1 MTIPNSVTSIGQKAF
16 AETGLTEVALPNPN
30 TVIGDNAF
38 DSSVNISAALYS
50 APFTYL
56 MEGNSVTITDC
67 DENASGA
74 LVIPS
79 SYQGKPVTSIGDNA
93 FSDCSSLTSVT
104 IPDSVTSIGR
114 GAFRFCSSLTSATIP
129 DSVTSIG
136 GWAFANCSSLTS
148 VTIPDGVITIGSYAF
163 HGCTSL
169 TSVTIPDSVTS
180 IGEGA
185 FRGCSSLTSVEV
197 VEGNSEYTSQD
208 GILFDKNKTTLIQY
222 TVGKQSGHYSIPDS
236 VTSIGNN
243 AFLACSSLT
252 SVTIPDSVTSIGK
265 SAFNGCSSLTSVT
278 IPASVTSIVYFAF
291 YKCSS
296 LTSVTIPE
304 SVISIGQKAFI
315 GTGLTTVSIPNE
327 DTVIDASAFEA
338 SVTIFS
344 GKAPTIESQETV
356 TSTAVGETLVLAVV
370 TSGTNVTHQWSK
382 GGTEITGATSA
393 TLELERCYGVGCRQ
407 LRTEGE

>member
-1 MTIPNSVTSIGQKAF
+1 M
-16 AETGLTEVALPNPN
+16 
-30 TVIGDNAF
+30 
-38 DSSVNISAALYS
+38 
-50 APFTYL
+50 
-56 MEGNSVTITDC
+56 
-67 DENASGA
+67 
-74 LVIPS
+74 
-79 SYQGKPVTSIGDNA
+79 
-93 FSDCSSLTSVT
+93 
-104 IPDSVTSIGR
+104 
-114 GAFRFCSSLTSATIP
+114 TIP

-163 HGCTSL
+163 HGCSSL

-185 FRGCSSLTSVEV
+185 FRGCSSLTSIEV

-315 GTGLTTVSIPNE
+315 GTGLTTVSVPNE

-338 SVTIFS
+338 SVTIFL
-344 GKAPTIESQETV
+344 GKA
-356 TSTAVGETLVLAVV
+356 
-370 TSGTNVTHQWSK
+370 
-382 GGTEITGATSA
+382 
-393 TLELERCYGVGCRQ
+393 RDDR
-407 LRTEGE
+407 